1 MNTVHLTFVACRNAI
16 SDSLAD
22 THTHTEKK
30 KGQWTSSS
38 AVHQPRLTVDMTI
51 SVPGLQQAHSET

>member
-22 THTHTEKK
+22 THTHN
-30 KGQWTSSS
+30 GQWTSSS